1 MIKLVLT
8 YPFLQKHYIE
18 VLLLIYVY
26 IEKRKTILAN
36 KKVEKRLKSNSLNK
50 LTFKQ
55 KNKNKLLAYYLVYIR
70 KALDFS

>member
-55 KNKNKLLAYYLVYIR
+55 KKKNKLLAYYLVYIR